1 MNNTDFQL
9 LAQAG
14 DRVERHESQSSGS
27 VISIDF
33 SGLFG
38 QFMNIE
44 GLLMLGVFAFLAIL
58 SKLSPR
64 RGKLTSGRFCTSSD
78 KIAAGLNALKQIESC
93 KHKAQPVT
101 LWSGT
106 PQYWFNGK
114 RSRGFSVWLQ
124 TMLSSPPTIWFPN
137 SERGTLVIGAPGSG
151 KTFSVIDRMVESA
164 FQQGFSTIIY
174 DKKGDQM
181 KDFAPLAARYGYN
194 IEVFAPGESF
204 SGVINPLDFMRD
216 AQDSVMAGEIGRVIA
231 QNGKTGDSSAGNDF
245 FDKAGEMMAK
255 GLVQLA
261 KSSPYPDLA
270 MVYAFIQLPNFIG
283 RLYHAAYRDD
293 EQQMNRWVAAS
304 FSQLL
309 SSKDAEKTVAGIKA
323 SAEAIYSAFIQ
334 KDLLRAFIGHS
345 TIPLRLEGKQC
356 IIFKLD
362 DERREVVGPL
372 LAAAFH
378 LCVVKNLAQKRSNPF
393 VYVMDEFPSLKF
405 DRIVQWVNEYR
416 SNGGVPIIGIQS
428 LSQLYDRYGDKQ
440 GAAIAS
446 ALSTHVLFNPGD
458 YDTAEK
464 YSKRYGEMEVT
475 LKNRS
480 TGRSMGGQQNNSR
493 SLTWNEQLHKKPLI
507 SPDRIMRFPQGKC
520 VITSPAYSSGGEALF
535 PYLLKIPVKSAD
547 IKRIKESSALWD
559 KSIRPQLQERVVNSG
574 GDKIDL
580 DRELSNRIEMAFKM
594 LPDPENTDEDV
605 VVSGSGVEESRSSQS
620 KNSEFLGSPIVSKI
634 VENIQEQI

>member
-1 MNNTDFQL
+1 MKFQL
-9 LAQAG
+9 QA
-14 DRVERHESQSSGS
+14 DTDYRSMSSHESQSSS
-27 VISIDF
+27 PIISIDF
-33 SGLFG
+33 TGLFS
-38 QFMNIE
+38 QFMNTE
-44 GLLMLGVFAFLAIL
+44 GLVMLVVFIFLAIL
-58 SKLSPR
+58 SRLAPS
-64 RGKLTSGRFCTSSD
+64 RGKLTSGRFCSSSD
-78 KIAAGLNALKQIESC
+78 KLAAGFSALKQIDSC
-93 KHKAQPVT
+93 QYKAQPVT

-106 PQYWFNGK
+106 PQYWFK
-114 RSRGFSVWLQ
+114 WRGVSVWLQ
-124 TMLSSPPTIWFPN
+124 TMLSSPPTVWFPN

-181 KDFAPLAARYGYN
+181 KDFAPLAVRYGYT
-194 IEVFAPGESF
+194 IEVFAPGESY

-231 QNGKTGDSSAGNDF
+231 QNGKTGDSKGNDF

-270 MVYAFIQLPNFIG
+270 MVYAFIQLPDLVG
-283 RLYHAAYRDD
+283 RLYHAVHRPSGDPR
-293 EQQMNRWVAAS
+293 QMNPWVAAS

-334 KDLLRAFIGHS
+334 KDLLRSFIGHS

-458 YDTAEK
+458 YETAEK
-464 YSKRYGEMEVT
+464 YSKRYGETEVT

-480 TGRSMGGQQNNSR
+480 TGRSTGGQQNNSR

-507 SPDRIMRFPQGKC
+507 SPDVIMRFPQGKC

-559 KSIRPQLQERVVNSG
+559 STVCPQLNMRVASSG
-574 GDKIDL
+574 GNEIDL
-580 DRELSNRIEMAFKM
+580 DLQLSKRIEMAFKM
-594 LPDPENTDEDV
+594 LPHPDDDEEV
-605 VVSGSGVEESRSSQS
+605 VVSNGKGVENKSESRNIFETEVV
-620 KNSEFLGSPIVSKI
+620 KKLVNSTDL
-634 VENIQEQI
+634 QI